1 MGNSAIGCA
10 GDWARAGLGE
20 TARGGRSRRARWGRE
35 RGRARGREETG
46 GVERRLTTRRARA

>member
-1 MGNSAIGCA
+1 MGNSVIGRA

-35 RGRARGREETG
+35 RGRAGGREETG